1 MFIVILFI
9 FLGILSGFFC
19 RKLST
24 GACISLT
31 DVVAQWQGRIVTWL
45 IWLLLFLLGIEV
57 GSNEMIV
64 RSLPT
69 LGVEALLLS
78 SAATL
83 GCCVLAWALW
93 RVSKDH
99 TAQENAKKETLETLT
114 EEISSDKKSSA
125 EEETSADKEGKPAEN
140 KGLQGSSLL
149 RGLKV
154 MKGSLIVVGFFVIGL
169 LGGIEKMVPAWLL
182 NGEVSFVALCGL
194 LLFVGLGIGLNP
206 EMKKEVR
213 SLSPR
218 MALLPVVTII
228 GSWLGALLIW
238 NSASPHPVR
247 LHGDKQRF
255 RLLFAVEYLHHRI
268 SWCRIGNHCSLGK
281 HHTRD
286 AYPVGR
292 SADGPLVWPA
302 GTYLCR
308 RSHHDGHHL
317 AHSLA
322 DCGSALCSSEY
333 LPWFCGRLHCA
344 LPRQLVV
351 YDLMLKNLRK

>member
-9 FLGILSGFFC
+9 FWGILSGVLC

-24 GACISLT
+24 GARISLT
-31 DVVAQWQGRIVTWL
+31 DVAARWQGRIVTWL

-83 GCCVLAWALW
+83 GCCVLACMLW
-93 RVSKDH
+93 RVSKNN
-99 TAQENAKKETLETLT
+99 TVLENVKKET
-114 EEISSDKKSSA
+114 SA
-125 EEETSADKEGKPAEN
+125 EKEGNPVEKE
-140 KGLQGSSLL
+140 GLQESSLI

-154 MKGSLIVVGFFVIGL
+154 MKGSLIVVGFFVLGL
-169 LGGIEKMVPAWLL
+169 LGGIEKMVPSWLL
-182 NGEVSFVALCGL
+182 DGDVSFVALCGL

-238 NSASPHPVR
+238 TVLHRTLSDCMAINSGFAYYSLSSIFITEYR
-247 LHGDKQRF
+247 GAELGTIA
-255 RLLFAVEYLHHRI
+255 LLANIIREMLTL
-268 SWCRIGNHCSLGK
+268 LGAPLMA
-281 HHTRD
+281 RWF
-286 AYPVGR
+286 
-292 SADGPLVWPA
+292 GPLAPISA
-302 GTYLCR
+302 GGATTMDTTLPILSQTVGQRYV
-308 RSHHDGHHL
+308 
-317 AHSLA
+317 
-322 DCGSALCSSEY
+322 ALSIY
-333 LPWFCGRLHCA
+333 HGFVVDFTVPF
-344 LPRQLVV
+344 LVSWWCMV
-351 YDLMLKNLRK
+351 

>member
-9 FLGILSGFFC
+9 FLGILSGVLC

-24 GACISLT
+24 GARISLT
-31 DVVAQWQGRIVTWL
+31 DVAARWQGRIVTWL

-83 GCCVLAWALW
+83 GCCVLAWMLW
-93 RVSKDH
+93 RVSKNN
-99 TAQENAKKETLETLT
+99 TVQENAKN
-114 EEISSDKKSSA
+114 
-125 EEETSADKEGKPAEN
+125 ETSADKEGNPAE
-140 KGLQGSSLL
+140 KEGLQGFSLI

-169 LGGIEKMVPAWLL
+169 LGGIEKMVPSWLL
-182 NGEVSFVALCGL
+182 DEDVSFVALCGL

-238 NSASPHPVR
+238 TVLHRTLSDCMAINSGFAYYSLSSIFITEYR
-247 LHGDKQRF
+247 GAELGTIA
-255 RLLFAVEYLHHRI
+255 LLANIIREMLTL
-268 SWCRIGNHCSLGK
+268 LGAPLMA
-281 HHTRD
+281 RWF
-286 AYPVGR
+286 
-292 SADGPLVWPA
+292 GPLAPISA
-302 GTYLCR
+302 GGATTMDTTLPILSQTVGQRYI
-308 RSHHDGHHL
+308 
-317 AHSLA
+317 
-322 DCGSALCSSEY
+322 ALSIY
-333 LPWFCGRLHCA
+333 HGFVVDFTVPF
-344 LPRQLVV
+344 LVSWWCMV
-351 YDLMLKNLRK
+351 

>member
-9 FLGILSGFFC
+9 FLGILSGVLC

-24 GACISLT
+24 GARISLT
-31 DVVAQWQGRIVTWL
+31 NVAARWQGRIVTWL

-83 GCCVLAWALW
+83 SCCVLAWMLW
-93 RVSKDH
+93 RVSKNN
-99 TAQENAKKETLETLT
+99 TVQEDAKKET
-114 EEISSDKKSSA
+114 SA
-125 EEETSADKEGKPAEN
+125 EKEGNPAEKEGN
-140 KGLQGSSLL
+140 PAEKEGLQGSSLI

-169 LGGIEKMVPAWLL
+169 LGGIEKMVPSWLL
-182 NGEVSFVALCGL
+182 DGDVSFVALCGL

-238 NSASPHPVR
+238 TVLHRTLSDCMAINSGFAYYSLSSIFITEYR
-247 LHGDKQRF
+247 GAELGTIA
-255 RLLFAVEYLHHRI
+255 LLANIIREMLTL
-268 SWCRIGNHCSLGK
+268 LGAPLMA
-281 HHTRD
+281 RWF
-286 AYPVGR
+286 
-292 SADGPLVWPA
+292 GPLAPISA
-302 GTYLCR
+302 GGATTMDTTLPILSQTVGQRYI
-308 RSHHDGHHL
+308 
-317 AHSLA
+317 
-322 DCGSALCSSEY
+322 ALSIY
-333 LPWFCGRLHCA
+333 HGFVVDFTVPF
-344 LPRQLVV
+344 LVSWWCMV
-351 YDLMLKNLRK
+351 

>member
-9 FLGILSGFFC
+9 FLGILSGVLC

-24 GACISLT
+24 GARMSHT
-31 DVVAQWQGRIVTWL
+31 DVAARWQGRIVTWL

-83 GCCVLAWALW
+83 GCCVLAWMLW
-93 RVSKDH
+93 RVSKNN
-99 TAQENAKKETLETLT
+99 TVQENAKN
-114 EEISSDKKSSA
+114 
-125 EEETSADKEGKPAEN
+125 ETSAEKEGNPAE
-140 KGLQGSSLL
+140 KEGLQGSSLI

-169 LGGIEKMVPAWLL
+169 LGGIEKMVPSGLL
-182 NGEVSFVALCGL
+182 DGDVSFVALCGL

-238 NSASPHPVR
+238 TVLHRTLSDCMAINSGFAYYSLSSIFITEYR
-247 LHGDKQRF
+247 GAELGTIA
-255 RLLFAVEYLHHRI
+255 LLANIIREMLTL
-268 SWCRIGNHCSLGK
+268 LGAPLMA
-281 HHTRD
+281 RWF
-286 AYPVGR
+286 
-292 SADGPLVWPA
+292 GPLAPISA
-302 GTYLCR
+302 GGATTMDTTLPILSQTVGQRYI
-308 RSHHDGHHL
+308 
-317 AHSLA
+317 
-322 DCGSALCSSEY
+322 ALSIY
-333 LPWFCGRLHCA
+333 HGFVVDFTVPF
-344 LPRQLVV
+344 LVSWWCMV
-351 YDLMLKNLRK
+351 

>member
-9 FLGILSGFFC
+9 FLGILSGVLC

-24 GACISLT
+24 GARISHT
-31 DVVAQWQGRIVTWL
+31 DVAARWQGRIVTWL

-83 GCCVLAWALW
+83 GCCVLACMLW
-93 RVSKDH
+93 RVSKNN
-99 TAQENAKKETLETLT
+99 TVLENVKK
-114 EEISSDKKSSA
+114 
-125 EEETSADKEGKPAEN
+125 ETSADKEGNPVEKEGNPAE
-140 KGLQGSSLL
+140 KEGLQGSSLI

-169 LGGIEKMVPAWLL
+169 LGGIEKMVPSWLL
-182 NGEVSFVALCGL
+182 DGDVSFVALCGL

-238 NSASPHPVR
+238 TVLHRTLSDCMAINSGFAYYSLSSIFITEYR
-247 LHGDKQRF
+247 GAELGTIA
-255 RLLFAVEYLHHRI
+255 LLANIIREMFTL
-268 SWCRIGNHCSLGK
+268 LGAPLMA
-281 HHTRD
+281 RWF
-286 AYPVGR
+286 
-292 SADGPLVWPA
+292 GPLAPISA
-302 GTYLCR
+302 GGATTMDTTLPILSQTVGQRYI
-308 RSHHDGHHL
+308 
-317 AHSLA
+317 
-322 DCGSALCSSEY
+322 ALSIY
-333 LPWFCGRLHCA
+333 HGFVVDFTVPF
-344 LPRQLVV
+344 LVSWWCMV
-351 YDLMLKNLRK
+351 

>member
-9 FLGILSGFFC
+9 FLGILSGVLC

-24 GACISLT
+24 GARISLT
-31 DVVAQWQGRIVTWL
+31 DVAAQWQGRIVTWL

-57 GSNEMIV
+57 GSNEMIF

-83 GCCVLAWALW
+83 GCCVLAWMLW
-93 RVSKDH
+93 RVSKNN
-99 TAQENAKKETLETLT
+99 TVQENAKKET
-114 EEISSDKKSSA
+114 SA
-125 EEETSADKEGKPAEN
+125 EKEGNPTEKE
-140 KGLQGSSLL
+140 GLQGSSLI

-169 LGGIEKMVPAWLL
+169 LGGIEKMEPSWLL
-182 NGEVSFVALCGL
+182 DGDVSFVALCGL

-228 GSWLGALLIW
+228 GSWLGALLICTVLHRTLSDCMAI
-238 NSASPHPVR
+238 NSGFAYYSLSSIFITEYR
-247 LHGDKQRF
+247 GAELGTIA
-255 RLLFAVEYLHHRI
+255 LLANIIREMLTL
-268 SWCRIGNHCSLGK
+268 LGAPLMA
-281 HHTRD
+281 RWF
-286 AYPVGR
+286 
-292 SADGPLVWPA
+292 GPLAPISA
-302 GTYLCR
+302 GGATTMDTTLPILSQTVGQRYI
-308 RSHHDGHHL
+308 
-317 AHSLA
+317 
-322 DCGSALCSSEY
+322 ALSIY
-333 LPWFCGRLHCA
+333 HGFVVDFTVPF
-344 LPRQLVV
+344 LVSWWCMV
-351 YDLMLKNLRK
+351 

>member
-9 FLGILSGFFC
+9 FLGILSGVLC

-24 GACISLT
+24 GARISLT
-31 DVVAQWQGRIVTWL
+31 DVAARWQGRIVTLL

-83 GCCVLAWALW
+83 GCCVLAWMLW
-93 RVSKDH
+93 RVSKNN
-99 TAQENAKKETLETLT
+99 TVQENAKN
-114 EEISSDKKSSA
+114 
-125 EEETSADKEGKPAEN
+125 ETSADKEGNPAE
-140 KGLQGSSLL
+140 KEGLQGSSLI

-169 LGGIEKMVPAWLL
+169 LGGIEKMVPLWLL
-182 NGEVSFVALCGL
+182 DGDVSFVALCGL

-238 NSASPHPVR
+238 TELHRTLSDCMAINSGFAYYSLSSIFITEYR
-247 LHGDKQRF
+247 GAELGTIA
-255 RLLFAVEYLHHRI
+255 LLANIIREMLTL
-268 SWCRIGNHCSLGK
+268 LGAPLMA
-281 HHTRD
+281 HWF
-286 AYPVGR
+286 
-292 SADGPLVWPA
+292 GPLAPISA
-302 GTYLCR
+302 GGATTMDTTLPILSQTVGQRYI
-308 RSHHDGHHL
+308 
-317 AHSLA
+317 
-322 DCGSALCSSEY
+322 ALSIY
-333 LPWFCGRLHCA
+333 HGFVVDFTVPF
-344 LPRQLVV
+344 LVSWWCMV
-351 YDLMLKNLRK
+351 

>member
-9 FLGILSGFFC
+9 FLGILSGVLC

-24 GACISLT
+24 GARISLT
-31 DVVAQWQGRIVTWL
+31 DVAARWQGRIVTWL

-83 GCCVLAWALW
+83 GCCVLAWMLW
-93 RVSKDH
+93 RVSKNN
-99 TAQENAKKETLETLT
+99 TVQENAKN
-114 EEISSDKKSSA
+114 
-125 EEETSADKEGKPAEN
+125 ETSADKEGNPAE
-140 KGLQGSSLL
+140 KEGLQGSSLI

-169 LGGIEKMVPAWLL
+169 LCGIEKMVPLWLL
-182 NGEVSFVALCGL
+182 DGDVSFVALCGL

-238 NSASPHPVR
+238 TVLHRTLSDCMAINSGFAYYSLSSIFITEYR
-247 LHGDKQRF
+247 GAELGTIA
-255 RLLFAVEYLHHRI
+255 LLANIIREMLTL
-268 SWCRIGNHCSLGK
+268 LGAPLIA
-281 HHTRD
+281 RWF
-286 AYPVGR
+286 
-292 SADGPLVWPA
+292 GPLAPISA
-302 GTYLCR
+302 GGATTMDTTLPILSQTVGQRYI
-308 RSHHDGHHL
+308 
-317 AHSLA
+317 
-322 DCGSALCSSEY
+322 ALCIY
-333 LPWFCGRLHCA
+333 HGFVVDFTVPF
-344 LPRQLVV
+344 LVSWWCMV
-351 YDLMLKNLRK
+351 

>member
-9 FLGILSGFFC
+9 FLGILSGVLC

-24 GACISLT
+24 GARISHT
-31 DVVAQWQGRIVTWL
+31 DVVARWHGRIVTWL

-83 GCCVLAWALW
+83 SSCVLAWMLW
-93 RVSKDH
+93 RVSKNN
-99 TAQENAKKETLETLT
+99 TVQENAMN
-114 EEISSDKKSSA
+114 
-125 EEETSADKEGKPAEN
+125 ETSADKEGNPAETE
-140 KGLQGSSLL
+140 GLQGSSLI

-169 LGGIEKMVPAWLL
+169 LGGIEKMVPSWLL
-182 NGEVSFVALCGL
+182 DGDVSFLALCGL

-238 NSASPHPVR
+238 TVLHRTLSDCMAINSGFAYYSLSSIFITEYR
-247 LHGDKQRF
+247 GAELGTIA
-255 RLLFAVEYLHHRI
+255 LLANIIREMLTL
-268 SWCRIGNHCSLGK
+268 LGAPLMA
-281 HHTRD
+281 RWF
-286 AYPVGR
+286 
-292 SADGPLVWPA
+292 GPLAPISVGGATTMDTTLPILSQTL
-302 GTYLCR
+302 GQRYI
-308 RSHHDGHHL
+308 
-317 AHSLA
+317 
-322 DCGSALCSSEY
+322 ALSIY
-333 LPWFCGRLHCA
+333 HGFVVDFTVPF
-344 LPRQLVV
+344 LVSWWCMV
-351 YDLMLKNLRK
+351 

>member
-1 MFIVILFI
+1 MFLVILFI
-9 FLGILSGFFC
+9 FLGILSGVLC

-24 GACISLT
+24 GARISHT
-31 DVVAQWQGRIVTWL
+31 DVVARWHGRIVTWL

-83 GCCVLAWALW
+83 SCCVLAWMLW
-93 RVSKDH
+93 RFSTNNTV
-99 TAQENAKKETLETLT
+99 QENAKN
-114 EEISSDKKSSA
+114 
-125 EEETSADKEGKPAEN
+125 ETSAEKEGNPAE
-140 KGLQGSSLL
+140 KEGLQGSSLI

-169 LGGIEKMVPAWLL
+169 LGGIEKMVPSWLL
-182 NGEVSFVALCGL
+182 DGDVSFVALCGL

-238 NSASPHPVR
+238 TVLHRTLSDCMAINSGFAYYSLSSIFITEYR
-247 LHGDKQRF
+247 GAELGTIA
-255 RLLFAVEYLHHRI
+255 LLANIIREMLTL
-268 SWCRIGNHCSLGK
+268 LGAPLMA
-281 HHTRD
+281 RWF
-286 AYPVGR
+286 
-292 SADGPLVWPA
+292 GPLAPISVGGATTMDTTLPILSQTL
-302 GTYLCR
+302 GQRYI
-308 RSHHDGHHL
+308 
-317 AHSLA
+317 
-322 DCGSALCSSEY
+322 ALSIY
-333 LPWFCGRLHCA
+333 HGFVVDFTVPF
-344 LPRQLVV
+344 LVSWWCMV
-351 YDLMLKNLRK
+351 

>member
-9 FLGILSGFFC
+9 FLGILSGVFC

-24 GACISLT
+24 GACFSLT

-125 EEETSADKEGKPAEN
+125 EEETSAVKEETSADKEGKPAEN
-140 KGLQGSSLL
+140 KDLQESSLL

-169 LGGIEKMVPAWLL
+169 LGGIEKMVPSWLL
-182 NGEVSFVALCGL
+182 DGDVSFVALCGL

-238 NSASPHPVR
+238 TVLHRTLSDCMAINSGFAYYSLSSIFITEYR
-247 LHGDKQRF
+247 GAELGTIA
-255 RLLFAVEYLHHRI
+255 LLANIIREMLTL
-268 SWCRIGNHCSLGK
+268 LGAPLMA
-281 HHTRD
+281 RWF
-286 AYPVGR
+286 
-292 SADGPLVWPA
+292 GPLAPISA
-302 GTYLCR
+302 GGATTMDTTLPILSQTVGQRYV
-308 RSHHDGHHL
+308 
-317 AHSLA
+317 
-322 DCGSALCSSEY
+322 ALSIY
-333 LPWFCGRLHCA
+333 HGFVVDFTVPF
-344 LPRQLVV
+344 LVSWWC
-351 YDLMLKNLRK
+351 MI

>member
-1 MFIVILFI
+1 MFIVILFV
-9 FLGILSGFFC
+9 FLGILSGVFC

-31 DVVAQWQGRIVTWL
+31 DVVARWQGRIVTWL

-99 TAQENAKKETLETLT
+99 TAQEKANNETLETLT

-125 EEETSADKEGKPAEN
+125 EEETSAVKEETSADKEGKPAEN

-169 LGGIEKMVPAWLL
+169 LGGIEKMVPARLL

-238 NSASPHPVR
+238 TVLHRTLSDCMAINSGFAYYSLSSIFITEYR
-247 LHGDKQRF
+247 GAELGTIA
-255 RLLFAVEYLHHRI
+255 LLANIIREMLTL
-268 SWCRIGNHCSLGK
+268 LGAPLMA
-281 HHTRD
+281 RWF
-286 AYPVGR
+286 
-292 SADGPLVWPA
+292 GPLAPISA
-302 GTYLCR
+302 GGATTMDTTLPILSQTVGQRYV
-308 RSHHDGHHL
+308 
-317 AHSLA
+317 
-322 DCGSALCSSEY
+322 ALSIY
-333 LPWFCGRLHCA
+333 HGFVVDFTVPF
-344 LPRQLVV
+344 LVSWWCMV
-351 YDLMLKNLRK
+351 

>member
-1 MFIVILFI
+1 MFLVILFI
-9 FLGILSGFFC
+9 FLGILSGVLC

-24 GACISLT
+24 GARISLT
-31 DVVAQWQGRIVTWL
+31 DVAARWQGRIVTWL

-83 GCCVLAWALW
+83 GCCVLAWILW
-93 RVSKDH
+93 RVSKNN
-99 TAQENAKKETLETLT
+99 TVQENAKN
-114 EEISSDKKSSA
+114 
-125 EEETSADKEGKPAEN
+125 ETSADKEGNPAE
-140 KGLQGSSLL
+140 KEGLQGSSLI

-169 LGGIEKMVPAWLL
+169 LGGIEKMVPSWLL
-182 NGEVSFVALCGL
+182 DGDVSFVALCGL

-238 NSASPHPVR
+238 TVLHRTLSDSMAINSGFAYYSLSSIFITEYR
-247 LHGDKQRF
+247 GAELGTIA
-255 RLLFAVEYLHHRI
+255 LLANIIREMLTL
-268 SWCRIGNHCSLGK
+268 LGAPLMA
-281 HHTRD
+281 RWF
-286 AYPVGR
+286 
-292 SADGPLVWPA
+292 GPLAPISVGGATTMDTTLPILSQTL
-302 GTYLCR
+302 GQRYI
-308 RSHHDGHHL
+308 
-317 AHSLA
+317 
-322 DCGSALCSSEY
+322 ALSIY
-333 LPWFCGRLHCA
+333 HGFVVDFTVPF
-344 LPRQLVV
+344 LVSWWCMV
-351 YDLMLKNLRK
+351 

>member
-9 FLGILSGFFC
+9 FLGILSGVLC

-31 DVVAQWQGRIVTWL
+31 DVVARWQGRIVTWL

-78 SAATL
+78 SVATL

-99 TAQENAKKETLETLT
+99 TTQEKANKETLETLT

-125 EEETSADKEGKPAEN
+125 EEETSAVEEGNPAEN

-238 NSASPHPVR
+238 TVLHRTLSDCMAINSGFAYYSLSSIFITEYR
-247 LHGDKQRF
+247 GAELGTIA
-255 RLLFAVEYLHHRI
+255 LLANIIREMLTL
-268 SWCRIGNHCSLGK
+268 LGAPLMA
-281 HHTRD
+281 RWF
-286 AYPVGR
+286 
-292 SADGPLVWPA
+292 GPLAPISA
-302 GTYLCR
+302 GGATTMDTTLPILSQTVGQRYV
-308 RSHHDGHHL
+308 
-317 AHSLA
+317 
-322 DCGSALCSSEY
+322 ALSIY
-333 LPWFCGRLHCA
+333 HGFVVDFTVLF
-344 LPRQLVV
+344 LVSWWCMV
-351 YDLMLKNLRK
+351 

>member
-9 FLGILSGFFC
+9 FLGILSGVLY

-24 GACISLT
+24 GARISLT
-31 DVVAQWQGRIVTWL
+31 DVAARWQGRIVTWL

-83 GCCVLAWALW
+83 GCCVLAWMLW
-93 RVSKDH
+93 RVSKNN
-99 TAQENAKKETLETLT
+99 TVQENAKKET
-114 EEISSDKKSSA
+114 
-125 EEETSADKEGKPAEN
+125 SADKEGNPAE
-140 KGLQGSSLL
+140 KEGLQGSSLI

-169 LGGIEKMVPAWLL
+169 LGGIEKMVPSWLL
-182 NGEVSFVALCGL
+182 DGDVSFVALCGL

-238 NSASPHPVR
+238 TVLHRTLSDCMAINSGFTYYSLSSIFITEYRGAE
-247 LHGDKQRF
+247 LGTIA
-255 RLLFAVEYLHHRI
+255 LLANIIREMLTL
-268 SWCRIGNHCSLGK
+268 LGAPLMA
-281 HHTRD
+281 RWF
-286 AYPVGR
+286 
-292 SADGPLVWPA
+292 GPLAPISA
-302 GTYLCR
+302 GGATTMDTTLPILSQTVGQRYI
-308 RSHHDGHHL
+308 
-317 AHSLA
+317 
-322 DCGSALCSSEY
+322 ALSIY
-333 LPWFCGRLHCA
+333 HGFVVDFTVPF
-344 LPRQLVV
+344 LVSWWCMV
-351 YDLMLKNLRK
+351 

>member
-9 FLGILSGFFC
+9 FLGILSGVLC

-24 GACISLT
+24 GARISLT
-31 DVVAQWQGRIVTWL
+31 DVAARWQGRIVTWL

-83 GCCVLAWALW
+83 GCCVLAWMLW
-93 RVSKDH
+93 RVSKNN
-99 TAQENAKKETLETLT
+99 TVQENAKN
-114 EEISSDKKSSA
+114 
-125 EEETSADKEGKPAEN
+125 ETSADKEGNPAE
-140 KGLQGSSLL
+140 KEGLQGSSLI

-169 LGGIEKMVPAWLL
+169 LGVIEKMVPSWLL
-182 NGEVSFVALCGL
+182 DGDVSFVALCGL

-238 NSASPHPVR
+238 TELHRTLSDCMAINSGFAYYSLSSIFITEYR
-247 LHGDKQRF
+247 GAELGTIA
-255 RLLFAVEYLHHRI
+255 LLANIIREMLTL
-268 SWCRIGNHCSLGK
+268 LGAPLMA
-281 HHTRD
+281 RWF
-286 AYPVGR
+286 
-292 SADGPLVWPA
+292 GPLAPISA
-302 GTYLCR
+302 GGATTMDTTLPILSQTVGQRYI
-308 RSHHDGHHL
+308 
-317 AHSLA
+317 
-322 DCGSALCSSEY
+322 ALSIY
-333 LPWFCGRLHCA
+333 HGFVVDFTVPF
-344 LPRQLVV
+344 LVSWWCMV
-351 YDLMLKNLRK
+351 

>member
-1 MFIVILFI
+1 MFIVILFV
-9 FLGILSGFFC
+9 FLGILSGVFC

-31 DVVAQWQGRIVTWL
+31 DVVARWQGRIVTWL

-99 TAQENAKKETLETLT
+99 TAQENAKKEALATVT
-114 EEISSDKKSSA
+114 EEVSSDKKSSA
-125 EEETSADKEGKPAEN
+125 EEETSADKEETSADKEGNPAE
-140 KGLQGSSLL
+140 KEGLQESSLL

-182 NGEVSFVALCGL
+182 DGEVSFVALCGL

-206 EMKKEVR
+206 EIKKEVR

-238 NSASPHPVR
+238 TVLHRTLSDCMAINSGFAYYSLSSIFITEYR
-247 LHGDKQRF
+247 GAELGTIA
-255 RLLFAVEYLHHRI
+255 LLANIIREMLTL
-268 SWCRIGNHCSLGK
+268 LGAPLMA
-281 HHTRD
+281 RWF
-286 AYPVGR
+286 
-292 SADGPLVWPA
+292 GPLAPISA
-302 GTYLCR
+302 GGATTMDTTLPILSQTVGQRYV
-308 RSHHDGHHL
+308 
-317 AHSLA
+317 
-322 DCGSALCSSEY
+322 ALSIY
-333 LPWFCGRLHCA
+333 HGFVVDFTVPF
-344 LPRQLVV
+344 LVSWWCMV
-351 YDLMLKNLRK
+351 

>member
-9 FLGILSGFFC
+9 FLGILSGVFC

-31 DVVAQWQGRIVTWL
+31 DVVARWQGRIVTWL

-78 SAATL
+78 TAATL

-99 TAQENAKKETLETLT
+99 TAQENAKKEALATVT
-114 EEISSDKKSSA
+114 EEVSSEKKLCAEEETSA
-125 EEETSADKEGKPAEN
+125 VKEETSADKEGKPAEN

-169 LGGIEKMVPAWLL
+169 LGGIEKMVPSWLL
-182 NGEVSFVALCGL
+182 DGDVSFVALCGL

-238 NSASPHPVR
+238 TVLHRTLSDCMAINSGFAYYSLSSIFITEYR
-247 LHGDKQRF
+247 GAELGTIA
-255 RLLFAVEYLHHRI
+255 LLANIIREMLTL
-268 SWCRIGNHCSLGK
+268 LGAPLMA
-281 HHTRD
+281 RWF
-286 AYPVGR
+286 
-292 SADGPLVWPA
+292 GPLAPISA
-302 GTYLCR
+302 GGATTMDTTLPILSQTVGQRYV
-308 RSHHDGHHL
+308 
-317 AHSLA
+317 
-322 DCGSALCSSEY
+322 ALSIY
-333 LPWFCGRLHCA
+333 HGFVVDFTVPF
-344 LPRQLVV
+344 LVSWWC
-351 YDLMLKNLRK
+351 MI

>member
-9 FLGILSGFFC
+9 FLGILSGVLC

-24 GACISLT
+24 GARISLT
-31 DVVAQWQGRIVTWL
+31 DVAARWQGRIVTWL

-83 GCCVLAWALW
+83 GCCVLAWMLW
-93 RVSKDH
+93 RVSKND
-99 TAQENAKKETLETLT
+99 TVQENAKN
-114 EEISSDKKSSA
+114 
-125 EEETSADKEGKPAEN
+125 ETSADKEGNPAE
-140 KGLQGSSLL
+140 KEGLQGSSLI

-169 LGGIEKMVPAWLL
+169 LGGIEKMVPLWLL
-182 NGEVSFVALCGL
+182 DGDVSFVALCGL

-238 NSASPHPVR
+238 TELHRTLSDCMAINSGFAYYSLSSIFITEYR
-247 LHGDKQRF
+247 GAELGTIA
-255 RLLFAVEYLHHRI
+255 LLANIIREMLTL
-268 SWCRIGNHCSLGK
+268 LGAPLMA
-281 HHTRD
+281 HWF
-286 AYPVGR
+286 
-292 SADGPLVWPA
+292 GPLAPISA
-302 GTYLCR
+302 GGATTMDTTLPILSQTVGQRYI
-308 RSHHDGHHL
+308 
-317 AHSLA
+317 
-322 DCGSALCSSEY
+322 ALSIY
-333 LPWFCGRLHCA
+333 HGFVVDFTVPF
-344 LPRQLVV
+344 LVSWWCMV
-351 YDLMLKNLRK
+351 

>member
-1 MFIVILFI
+1 MFLVILFI
-9 FLGILSGFFC
+9 FLGILSGVLC

-24 GACISLT
+24 GARISLT
-31 DVVAQWQGRIVTWL
+31 DVAARWQGRIVTWL

-83 GCCVLAWALW
+83 SCCVLAWMLW
-93 RVSKDH
+93 RFSTNNTV
-99 TAQENAKKETLETLT
+99 QENAKN
-114 EEISSDKKSSA
+114 
-125 EEETSADKEGKPAEN
+125 ETSADKEGNPAE
-140 KGLQGSSLL
+140 KEGLQGSSLI

-169 LGGIEKMVPAWLL
+169 LGGIEKMVPSWLL
-182 NGEVSFVALCGL
+182 DGDVSFVALCGL

-238 NSASPHPVR
+238 TVLHRTLSDCMAINSGFAYYSLSSIFITEYR
-247 LHGDKQRF
+247 GAELGTIA
-255 RLLFAVEYLHHRI
+255 LLANIIREMLTL
-268 SWCRIGNHCSLGK
+268 LGAPLMA
-281 HHTRD
+281 RWF
-286 AYPVGR
+286 
-292 SADGPLVWPA
+292 GPLAPISVGGATTMDTTLPILSQTLGQRYIALSIYHVLWSTSPCPSSSA
-302 GTYLCR
+302 G
-308 RSHHDGHHL
+308 G
-317 AHSLA
+317 
-322 DCGSALCSSEY
+322 
-333 LPWFCGRLHCA
+333 
-344 LPRQLVV
+344 V
-351 YDLMLKNLRK
+351 

>member
-9 FLGILSGFFC
+9 FLGILSGVLC

-24 GACISLT
+24 GARISLT
-31 DVVAQWQGRIVTWL
+31 DVAARWQGRIVTWL
-45 IWLLLFLLGIEV
+45 ICLLLFLLGIEV

-83 GCCVLAWALW
+83 GCCVLAWMLW
-93 RVSKDH
+93 RVSKNN
-99 TAQENAKKETLETLT
+99 TMQKNAKKET
-114 EEISSDKKSSA
+114 SA
-125 EEETSADKEGKPAEN
+125 EKEGNPAE
-140 KGLQGSSLL
+140 KEGLQGSSLI

-169 LGGIEKMVPAWLL
+169 LGGIEKMVPSWLL
-182 NGEVSFVALCGL
+182 DGDVSFVALCGL

-213 SLSPR
+213 SLSPC

-238 NSASPHPVR
+238 TVLHRTLSDCMAINSGFAYYSLSSIFITEYR
-247 LHGDKQRF
+247 GAELGTIA
-255 RLLFAVEYLHHRI
+255 LLANIIREMLTL
-268 SWCRIGNHCSLGK
+268 LGAPLMA
-281 HHTRD
+281 RWF
-286 AYPVGR
+286 
-292 SADGPLVWPA
+292 GPLAPISA
-302 GTYLCR
+302 GGATTMDTTLPILSQTVGQRYI
-308 RSHHDGHHL
+308 
-317 AHSLA
+317 
-322 DCGSALCSSEY
+322 ALSIY
-333 LPWFCGRLHCA
+333 HGFVVDFTVPF
-344 LPRQLVV
+344 LVSWWCMV
-351 YDLMLKNLRK
+351 

>member
-1 MFIVILFI
+1 MFLVILFI
-9 FLGILSGFFC
+9 FLGILSGVLC

-24 GACISLT
+24 GARISLT
-31 DVVAQWQGRIVTWL
+31 DVAARWQGRIVTWL

-83 GCCVLAWALW
+83 SCCVLAWMLW
-93 RVSKDH
+93 RFSTNNTV
-99 TAQENAKKETLETLT
+99 QENAKN
-114 EEISSDKKSSA
+114 
-125 EEETSADKEGKPAEN
+125 ETSADKEGNPAE
-140 KGLQGSSLL
+140 KEGLQGSSLI

-154 MKGSLIVVGFFVIGL
+154 MKGSLIVVGFFIIGL
-169 LGGIEKMVPAWLL
+169 LGGIEKMVPSWLL
-182 NGEVSFVALCGL
+182 DGDVSFVALCGL

-238 NSASPHPVR
+238 TVLHRTLSDCMAINSGFAYYSLSSIFITEYR
-247 LHGDKQRF
+247 GAELGTIA
-255 RLLFAVEYLHHRI
+255 LLANIIREMLTL
-268 SWCRIGNHCSLGK
+268 LGAPLMA
-281 HHTRD
+281 RWF
-286 AYPVGR
+286 
-292 SADGPLVWPA
+292 GPLAPISVGGATTMDTTLPILSQTL
-302 GTYLCR
+302 GQRYI
-308 RSHHDGHHL
+308 
-317 AHSLA
+317 
-322 DCGSALCSSEY
+322 ALSIY
-333 LPWFCGRLHCA
+333 HGFVVDFTVPF
-344 LPRQLVV
+344 LVSWWC
-351 YDLMLKNLRK
+351 MG

>member
-9 FLGILSGFFC
+9 FLGILSGVLC

-24 GACISLT
+24 GARISHT
-31 DVVAQWQGRIVTWL
+31 DVAARWQGRIVTWL
-45 IWLLLFLLGIEV
+45 IWLLLFLFGIEV

-83 GCCVLAWALW
+83 GCCVLAWMLW
-93 RVSKDH
+93 RVSKNN
-99 TAQENAKKETLETLT
+99 TVLENVKKETST
-114 EEISSDKKSSA
+114 
-125 EEETSADKEGKPAEN
+125 DKEGNPAE
-140 KGLQGSSLL
+140 KEGLQGSSLI
-149 RGLKV
+149 RGLRV

-169 LGGIEKMVPAWLL
+169 LGGIEKMVPSWLL
-182 NGEVSFVALCGL
+182 YGDVSFVALCGL

-238 NSASPHPVR
+238 TVLHRTLSDCMAINSGFAYYSLSSIFITEYR
-247 LHGDKQRF
+247 GAELGTIA
-255 RLLFAVEYLHHRI
+255 LLANIIREMLTL
-268 SWCRIGNHCSLGK
+268 LGAPLMA
-281 HHTRD
+281 RWF
-286 AYPVGR
+286 
-292 SADGPLVWPA
+292 GPLAPISA
-302 GTYLCR
+302 GGATTMDTTLPILSQTVGQRYI
-308 RSHHDGHHL
+308 
-317 AHSLA
+317 
-322 DCGSALCSSEY
+322 ALSIY
-333 LPWFCGRLHCA
+333 HGFVVDFTVPF
-344 LPRQLVV
+344 LVSWWCMV
-351 YDLMLKNLRK
+351 

>member
-9 FLGILSGFFC
+9 FLGILSGVLC

-24 GACISLT
+24 GARISLT
-31 DVVAQWQGRIVTWL
+31 DVAARWQGRIVTWL

-83 GCCVLAWALW
+83 GCCVLAWMLW
-93 RVSKDH
+93 RVSKNN
-99 TAQENAKKETLETLT
+99 TVQENAKN
-114 EEISSDKKSSA
+114 
-125 EEETSADKEGKPAEN
+125 ETSADKEGNPAE
-140 KGLQGSSLL
+140 KEGLQGSSLI

-169 LGGIEKMVPAWLL
+169 LGGIEKMVPLWLL
-182 NGEVSFVALCGL
+182 DGDVSFVALCGL

-218 MALLPVVTII
+218 MALLPII
-228 GSWLGALLIW
+228 C
-238 NSASPHPVR
+238 
-247 LHGDKQRF
+247 
-255 RLLFAVEYLHHRI
+255 Y
-268 SWCRIGNHCSLGK
+268 
-281 HHTRD
+281 
-286 AYPVGR
+286 
-292 SADGPLVWPA
+292 
-302 GTYLCR
+302 
-308 RSHHDGHHL
+308 
-317 AHSLA
+317 
-322 DCGSALCSSEY
+322 
-333 LPWFCGRLHCA
+333 
-344 LPRQLVV
+344 
-351 YDLMLKNLRK
+351 

>member
-9 FLGILSGFFC
+9 FLGILSGIFC

-24 GACISLT
+24 GVCISLT
-31 DVVAQWQGRIVTWL
+31 DVVARWQGRIVTWL

-93 RVSKDH
+93 RVSKNN
-99 TAQENAKKETLETLT
+99 TTQEKVKKETLETLT

-125 EEETSADKEGKPAEN
+125 EEETSAVKEETSADKEGNPAEN

-238 NSASPHPVR
+238 TVLHRTLSDCMAINSGFAYYSLSSIFITEYR
-247 LHGDKQRF
+247 GAELGTIA
-255 RLLFAVEYLHHRI
+255 LLANIIREMLTL
-268 SWCRIGNHCSLGK
+268 LG
-281 HHTRD
+281 TPLMARWF
-286 AYPVGR
+286 
-292 SADGPLVWPA
+292 GPLAPISA
-302 GTYLCR
+302 GGATTMDTTLPILSQTVGQRYV
-308 RSHHDGHHL
+308 
-317 AHSLA
+317 
-322 DCGSALCSSEY
+322 ALSIY
-333 LPWFCGRLHCA
+333 HGFVVDFTVPF
-344 LPRQLVV
+344 LVSWWCMV
-351 YDLMLKNLRK
+351 

>member
-9 FLGILSGFFC
+9 FLGILSGVLS

-24 GACISLT
+24 GARISHT
-31 DVVAQWQGRIVTWL
+31 DVAARWQGRIVTWL

-57 GSNEMIV
+57 GSNVMIV

-83 GCCVLAWALW
+83 SCCVLAWILW
-93 RVSKDH
+93 RVLKNN
-99 TAQENAKKETLETLT
+99 TVQENAKKEA
-114 EEISSDKKSSA
+114 SA
-125 EEETSADKEGKPAEN
+125 EKEGNPAE
-140 KGLQGSSLL
+140 KEGLQGSSLI

-169 LGGIEKMVPAWLL
+169 LGGIEKMVPSWLL
-182 NGEVSFVALCGL
+182 DGDVSFVALCGL

-238 NSASPHPVR
+238 TVLHRTLSDCMAINSGFAYYSLSSIFITEYR
-247 LHGDKQRF
+247 GAELGTIA
-255 RLLFAVEYLHHRI
+255 LLANIIREMLTL
-268 SWCRIGNHCSLGK
+268 LGAPLMA
-281 HHTRD
+281 RWF
-286 AYPVGR
+286 
-292 SADGPLVWPA
+292 GPLAPISVGGATTMDTTLPILSQTL
-302 GTYLCR
+302 GQRYI
-308 RSHHDGHHL
+308 
-317 AHSLA
+317 
-322 DCGSALCSSEY
+322 ALCIY
-333 LPWFCGRLHCA
+333 HGFVVDFTVPF
-344 LPRQLVV
+344 LVSWWCMV
-351 YDLMLKNLRK
+351 